1 MKIPMAAASNK
12 NFHLDSDLRE
22 KISVNL
28 QSFELLPE
36 NVLSKRKAAVALTV
50 VNVGQDSPVYGIGRF
65 ESTEAALILTR
76 RSERLK
82 NHAGQWALPGG
93 SIDPGE
99 TPEETALRELEE
111 EVGLR
116 LNNEAVLGLLD
127 DFTTRSGFTIT
138 PVVLWGGNDPSFRPN
153 HDEVESI
160 HCIPL
165 REFMREDA
173 PVLQSIPESR
183 NPVLLMPVGK
193 GWIAS
198 PTGAIIYQFREVA
211 LCGEEVRVSHY
222 EQPYFA
228 WK

>member
-1 MKIPMAAASNK
+1 MKMCTDAK
-12 NFHLDSDLRE
+12 NIHLDDQLRQR
-22 KISVNL
+22 ISTNL
-28 QSFELLPE
+28 ESFSLAE
-36 NVLSKRKAAVALTV
+36 NMSSKRKAAVAVTV
-50 VNVGQDSPVYGIGRF
+50 VNVGEDSPVYGVDRF
-65 ESTEAALILTR
+65 DPAEAALILTR

-82 NHAGQWALPGG
+82 HHAGQWALPGG

-99 TPEETALRELEE
+99 TAEETALRELEE
-111 EVGLR
+111 EVGLG
-116 LNNEAVLGLLD
+116 LPCHNVLGRLD

-138 PVVLWGGNDPSFRPN
+138 PVVVWGGKDPKMCPN

-165 REFMREDA
+165 REFMRDDA

-183 NPVLLMPVGK
+183 NPVLLMPVGH

-211 LCGEEVRVSHY
+211 LYGGEVRVSHY